1 MKVLDKVMK
10 TFFKLLLVV
19 VLLVVGGFAGFWI
32 GNHHYLNRYN
42 NVTEVFTM
50 GNTPSDKELTVTSED
65 ETDYI
70 TQHSM
75 PSLKRM
81 SDEDYQ
87 KYVANLKVIDR
98 ADKLGVAMEDVLHPE
113 KAWKT
118 IYTNVMQPA
127 EEKETVEFDGT
138 TASDLNA
145 FIKKNTGKNIQVT
158 SQEIEMDE
166 QIELSVNTSL
176 SGNATHLTGS
186 DDVQYF
192 LLMEKLKNCQI
203 DNFIF
208 DNGNYGIFALN
219 CSNLIISN
227 CKFNNNNNRAVVVS
241 GGDNI
246 QIKYNEV
253 TGNAYGGLYLIGSMN
268 NVVVLANK
276 IHENNGTANLCAG
289 IVISANVVEDD
300 PMDTDTFVKNPLN
313 EKLQAPHNVVV
324 YGNEISENRSSG
336 IYCDGNYQ
344 TYIIKTKLQSNDK
357 EGLCMDWGT
366 IGTFVSQNT
375 IEYNGFRIDQ
385 TDEDLKNDFVDG
397 LGRLSDGSSP
407 SKLPGIS
414 MDNTIWNIIEDNIVS
429 ENAGSGIKSVRT
441 SSENIIYN
449 NIVAD
454 NNRGASDTFH
464 FFGIEL
470 GAANDGGEEQ
480 DKVSSIMDFSGN
492 YENIIASNVI
502 TGAHFDGIFLEKDN
516 VNNDIYDNTITGA
529 TTWSMEFL
537 GDAYNSSVNNHST
550 INSRGIPLNDV
561 YHSSQNGIMVNNN

>member
-1 MKVLDKVMK
+1 MKVLDKVMR
-10 TFFKLLLVV
+10 TFFKLLLVI

-32 GNHHYLNRYN
+32 GNHHYLNRYK

-186 DDVQYF
+186 DDVQYS

-344 TYIIKTKLQSNDK
+344 TYIIKNKLQSNDK

>member
-127 EEKETVEFDGT
+127 REKESVDFDGT

-145 FIKKNTGKNIQVT
+145 FIKKNTGKNIHVT
-158 SQEIEMDE
+158 SQEIEMDA
-166 QIELSVNTSL
+166 QIKMADETSL
-176 SGNATHLTGS
+176 IGNATHLSGGDT
-186 DDVQYF
+186 QYF
-192 LLMEKLKNCQI
+192 LLMENLKNCQI

-227 CKFNNNNNRAVVVS
+227 SIFNNNYNRAVVVS
-241 GGDNI
+241 GGENI
-246 QIKYNEV
+246 QIKYNEI
-253 TGNAYGGLYLIGSMN
+253 TGNVYGGLYLVNKIN
-268 NVVVLANK
+268 NCVVLGNK

-289 IVISANVVEDD
+289 IVISANVVDND
-300 PMDTDTFVKNPLN
+300 LYDTDTFVKNPLN
-313 EKLQAPHNVVV
+313 EKLKAPHNIVV
-324 YGNEISENRSSG
+324 YGNEIAENRSSG

-344 TYIIKTKLQSNDK
+344 TYIVKNKLQSNDK

-407 SKLPGIS
+407 AKLPGVS
-414 MDNTIWNIIEDNIVS
+414 MDNTIWNIIENNIVS
-429 ENAGSGIKSVRT
+429 NNAGSGIKSVRT

-454 NNRGASDTFH
+454 NNRGVSDAFH

-470 GAANDGGEEQ
+470 GAANDGGTEQ
-480 DKVSSIMDFSGN
+480 DKVSAIMDFTGN
-492 YENIIASNVI
+492 YENIIAANMI

-516 VNNDIYDNTITGA
+516 TINDIYDNTITGA
-529 TTWSMEFL
+529 TTWSMEAL
-537 GDAYNSSVNNHST
+537 GDLYNSSVNNHST

-561 YHSSQNGIMVNNN
+561 YHASQNGIMVNND